1 MGIDACVPFARRAE
15 FERKRLVGVDQIN
28 LEQWLSQ
35 G

>member
-1 MGIDACVPFARRAE
+1 LGIDACVPFARRAE
-15 FERKRLVGVDQIN
+15 FERKRLVGADQID